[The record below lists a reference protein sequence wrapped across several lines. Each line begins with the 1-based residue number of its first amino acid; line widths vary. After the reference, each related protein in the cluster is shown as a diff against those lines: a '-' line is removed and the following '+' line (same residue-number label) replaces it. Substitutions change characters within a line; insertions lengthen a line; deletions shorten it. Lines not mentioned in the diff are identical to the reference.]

1 MGRAKKEK
9 CETLNVGEKVFGR
22 LLSSTIPNV
31 IRHDMTRSPAF
42 PPPWQGTLPNLD
54 LVEKHGHGG
63 KHAAK
68 NTLTQLYWYAYFC
81 FVIPF
86 SSQIFTAEHTKVVL
100 AGTGGM

>member
-1 MGRAKKEK
+1 MSRAKKEK

-22 LLSSTIPNV
+22 LLSAAIPNV
-31 IRHDMTRSPAF
+31 IRHDMTRFPAF

-54 LVEKHGHGG
+54 LMEKQGG
-63 KHAAK
+63 KRAAK
-68 NTLTQLYWYAYFC
+68 YTLTQLYWYAYFC

-86 SSQIFTAEHTKVVL
+86 SSQIFTGEHTKVVL

>member
-9 CETLNVGEKVFGR
+9 CETLNVDEKVFGR
-22 LLSSTIPNV
+22 LLSTAIPNV

-54 LVEKHGHGG
+54 LMEKHGG
-63 KHAAK
+63 KRAAK

-86 SSQIFTAEHTKVVL
+86 SS
-100 AGTGGM
+100 